1 MHGVFVLPIW
11 VLVLAF
17 KCFLQCKGK
26 LVRAAGWLIA
36 ALNALQT
43 AYNFSGRHAGHKLRN
58 ACGIAGAAVNKLRV
72 FYNAVF
78 YLHINGYGAGSAG
91 FI

>member
-1 MHGVFVLPIW
+1 MHGVFVLCVW
-11 VLVLAF
+11 GLVLAF
-17 KCFLQCKGK
+17 KRFLQCKGK
-26 LVRAAGWLIA
+26 LVGAAGWLIA

-43 AYNFSGRHAGHKLRN
+43 ADNFFCRHTGHKLRN

-78 YLHINGYGAGSAG
+78 YLHVNGNGAGSAG